1 MGTDADCGLQTAS
14 NQDWWPSRVGRGWL
28 SIIALHTATILDI
41 VPPREREL
49 QSVKTIY
56 NWVRALAG
64 WRISGCEVHLLWHSP
79 KVLKRDRRKLLLSEQ
94 NYIFQKLSAMSYEE
108 WTGELG
114 QPQNFRMSFEFHI
127 QSNHCSEI
135 SHIEGFQGPSPLL
148 A

>member
-1 MGTDADCGLQTAS
+1 
-14 NQDWWPSRVGRGWL
+14 
-28 SIIALHTATILDI
+28 
-41 VPPREREL
+41 
-49 QSVKTIY
+49 
-56 NWVRALAG
+56 
-64 WRISGCEVHLLWHSP
+64 
-79 KVLKRDRRKLLLSEQ
+79 
-94 NYIFQKLSAMSYEE
+94 MSYEE